1 MSIIT
6 GRDVPPTPWENLLSI
21 QHTFTR
27 SQKKELLKKAENNE
41 YGIETLK
48 MIETFKANLIKEVWT
63 LCDEWI
69 NQGKKPNFFTPFRFW
84 DDVVDLSKIIKKREE
99 IGKEFKDLTE
109 QEVIELD
116 SIFRAAL
123 SLEQINNEGFDI
135 EEFIERTN
143 FVIGVNYE
151 YVKYLASLK
160 K

>member
-1 MSIIT
+1 MINTDKMHNPSIMPW
-6 GRDVPPTPWENLLSI
+6 VNLPTPN
-21 QHTFTR
+21 TFTR

-123 SLEQINNEGFDI
+123 SLEQINNEGFDV

>member
-6 GRDVPPTPWENLLSI
+6 GRDVPPMPWANLLST

-116 SIFRAAL
+116 NIFRAAL
-123 SLEQINNEGFDI
+123 SLEQINNEGFDV